1 MMLTFGV
8 IDYIIY
14 GSYSEQLQQS
24 KVELNNY
31 GAFDIHFT
39 LPDNVNLGNGYARFT
54 LLDSNSN
61 TKHYFQI
68 QEFRNRT
75 GCEGKL
81 FVGGCLNGAYVRWTV
96 QAATTIFTPANQYGY
111 MFGRA
116 RSFCYYSRYDR
127 KTKILYPK
135 KYFQDEPVQT
145 KVIVTDIDG
154 NLIDNI
160 LVRCDVIGYGSEIKE
175 DQNGL
180 TIFEEIKDEQTLT
193 IVSSNKGAVNI
204 AYTPKLVKGLNF

>member
-1 MMLTFGV
+1 MTLTFGV

-39 LPDNVNLGNGYARFT
+39 LPDNVNLV
-54 LLDSNSN
+54 SSM
-61 TKHYFQI
+61 I
-68 QEFRNRT
+68 QSPLAYYCYPT
-75 GCEGKL
+75 VDQYSIAGCEGKL
-81 FVGGCLNGAYVRWTV
+81 FVGGCLNGAYVRWT
-96 QAATTIFTPANQYGY
+96 NYG
-111 MFGRA
+111 
-116 RSFCYYSRYDR
+116 
-127 KTKILYPK
+127 K
-135 KYFQDEPVQT
+135 KDEPVQT

>member
-1 MMLTFGV
+1 MIQPPLAYYCYPTV
-8 IDYIIY
+8 DQ
-14 GSYSEQLQQS
+14 YSI
-24 KVELNNY
+24 
-31 GAFDIHFT
+31 A
-39 LPDNVNLGNGYARFT
+39 
-54 LLDSNSN
+54 
-61 TKHYFQI
+61 
-68 QEFRNRT
+68 

-96 QAATTIFTPANQYGY
+96 QATTTIFTPANQYGY